1 MMMQMQMHMMSQYM
15 AQPEADPASGQYQG
29 WVKSINT
36 EKGFGFIMCHQTY
49 AQHRR
54 DVFVRGPDLAGL
66 SVGSYV
72 SFTCETNKQNMPQA
86 RDIRV
91 MPYQYGVGMASGD
104 DKGKGKGKGKEGKK
118 GKDGKKGKGSEE
130 RRPTLSMPQTVI

>member
-1 MMMQMQMHMMSQYM
+1 MQYMAMMQMQYAMMGQYM
-15 AQPEADPASGQYQG
+15 AQAGADAANGQYQG

-49 AQHRR
+49 AQHKR
-54 DVFVRGPDLAGL
+54 DVFVRGTDLAGL
-66 SVGSYV
+66 SEGSYV

-91 MPYQYGVGMASGD
+91 TPHPYGAVMPSGD
-104 DKGKGKGKGKEGKK
+104 DKGKEKGKGKGKDKDGGKGKGKE
-118 GKDGKKGKGSEE
+118 
-130 RRPTLSMPQTVI
+130 